1 MRSILSA
8 CFVVLLSGYSF
19 AQSHAPLEPN
29 GKLPSFFYNPSHVLV
44 NQEIG
49 KRNAAGDVVD
59 AKEEAFIREM
69 SYFAQQRMISGIV
82 LFNDSLS
89 SYVSRV
95 AKVLLKDDT
104 ATFNKLHFYVYKSP
118 DPNAYTSA
126 TGNILITVGLLG
138 QLDNEAQ
145 LAFILAHEITHY
157 RQAHM
162 LKGYLNR
169 EELKEQSSTTPSYLL
184 LSSYYSYNQ
193 EQELEADQLG
203 FELYK
208 KSPYSVREALRSF
221 DVLDYSDLP
230 FDDMPFD
237 TTFFNKDYMTIPS
250 GYFMKEV
257 DPIYSD
263 DNYEDRNSTHPNVR
277 KRRMALMTEVDTV
290 KNAGTHLY
298 VVSKDDFLSV
308 RETSRYEMCRLYL
321 IERNYPG
328 AIYSS
333 YMLLQRHPNDL
344 YLQKIIGHSL
354 YEIAAYNQ
362 TSAASGYYNPYLNYD
377 YFSSGGRYSGL
388 KRGGYYRI
396 PDFKDYPGQQQQLYH
411 LFHEIEADELTVL
424 ALSYN
429 WRLHT
434 SDPADR
440 FQQALCDS
448 LFIMLVNKQNLHM
461 SYFSTI
467 TPDEAKEQ
475 YRKDSLQ
482 RVAETGETGDSKYS
496 RMDKFRL
503 NSQKERFTKFAF
515 VELLKDTAFAGRFKY
530 YTDHRNSLV
539 STGEDASW
547 YGTRSKKEREQ
558 EDKELESYGY
568 GVQKVIVVSP
578 DYEKYTQL
586 DRKEQ
591 SEQDFMASE
600 KGQENLGATIKAQ
613 AGASGVDCILLSA
626 FSMDSLDG
634 DAFADLA
641 VLNEWFYERI
651 QHGSNGY
658 ATTINNQAQVDSII
672 AKYGTR
678 YVMFTGVEVEYR
690 KKIQRPVLFAISCLA
705 VVPAVRAFIPRN
717 NMSYDAA
724 ILDIKT
730 GEVVAIRHKTF
741 LKGKEAENTQEFY
754 KQLFDKMHKVKRP
767 KADGKPVTEAERGM

>member
-1 MRSILSA
+1 MRL
-8 CFVVLLSGYSF
+8 LLSSCLLLIFIGSSS

-29 GKLPSFFYNPSHVLV
+29 GKVPSFFYNPSHVLV

-49 KRNAAGDVVD
+49 KRNASGDIVD

-89 SYVSRV
+89 AYVSKV

-126 TGNILITVGLLG
+126 TGNILITVGLLA

-157 RQAHM
+157 RQGHM

-169 EELKEQSSTTPSYLL
+169 EELKEQSGSTPSYLL

-193 EQELEADQLG
+193 EQELEADKLG

-208 KSPYSVREALRSF
+208 KSSYSVREALRSF

-230 FDDMPFD
+230 FDDVTFD
-237 TTFFNKDYMTIPS
+237 TTFFNKDYLTIPA

-290 KNAGTHLY
+290 KNPGTHLY
-298 VVSKDDFLSV
+298 VVSKTDFLYV
-308 RETSRYEMCRLYL
+308 RETSRYEICRLYL

-328 AIYSS
+328 AIYSA
-333 YMLLQRHPNDL
+333 YMLLQRHPDDI
-344 YLQKIIGHSL
+344 YLKKIIGHSL

-362 TSAASGYYNPYLNYD
+362 VSAGSGYYNPYLMYD
-377 YFSSGGRYSGL
+377 YAGNVGRYSSL
-388 KRGGYYRI
+388 KRNGYYRI

-411 LFHEIEADELTVL
+411 LFHEMEPDELTVL

-429 WRLHT
+429 WGIHKA
-434 SDPADR
+434 DPADK
-440 FQQALCDS
+440 FQASLCDS
-448 LFIMLVNKQNLHM
+448 LFIMLVNKQNLHL
-461 SYFSTI
+461 SYFSTG

-475 YRKDSLQ
+475 FRKDSLQ
-482 RVAETGETGDSKYS
+482 RVAETGETGESKYS

-515 VELLKDTAFAGRFKY
+515 VEMLKDTAFVSRFKY
-530 YTDHRNSLV
+530 YTDHRASLV
-539 STGEDASW
+539 STGDVSW
-547 YGTRSKKEREQ
+547 YSNRTKKERALE
-558 EDKELESYGY
+558 EKENESYGE
-568 GVQKVIVVSP
+568 GIQKIIVVGP
-578 DYEKYTQL
+578 DYEMYQQL
-586 DRKEQ
+586 ERKQQ
-591 SEQDFMASE
+591 SEQNFMISE
-600 KGQENLGATIKAQ
+600 TGQENLGNTIKAE
-613 AGASGVDCILLSA
+613 ATGVGMDCILLSA

-634 DAFADLA
+634 DSYADLA
-641 VLNEWFYERI
+641 TLNEWFYERI
-651 QHGSNGY
+651 QHGSGGY
-658 ATTINNQAQVDSII
+658 ATTMNNQAQVDSLI

-678 YVMFTGVEVEYR
+678 YVMFTGVQVEYR
-690 KKIQRPVLFAISCLA
+690 KRIQHPFWFGVSCLV
-705 VVPAVRAFIPRN
+705 VVPVIRAFIPRN
-717 NMSYDAA
+717 NMSYDAVVMD
-724 ILDIKT
+724 LKT
-730 GEVVAIRHKTF
+730 GEVISLNHRTF
-741 LKGKEAENTQEFY
+741 LKGKEAENTSEFY
-754 KQLFDKMHKVKRP
+754 KNLFDKMHKVKKP
-767 KADGKPVTEAERGM
+767 KADGKPVTELERGM

>member
-1 MRSILSA
+1 MRFILSA
-8 CFVVLLSGYSF
+8 CFAVLFIGNSF

-29 GKLPSFFYNPSHVLV
+29 GKLPSFFYNPSQVLV

-49 KRNAAGDVVD
+49 KRNASGDVVD

-89 SYVSRV
+89 LYVSKV

-193 EQELEADQLG
+193 EQELEADQMG
-203 FELYK
+203 FALYK

-230 FDDMPFD
+230 FDDVPFD

-250 GYFMKEV
+250 GYFMKDV

-298 VVSKDDFLSV
+298 VVSKDEFLAV

-333 YMLLQRHPNDL
+333 YMLLKRHPKDI
-344 YLQKIIGHSL
+344 YLQKIIGHAL

-362 TSAASGYYNPYLNYD
+362 TSTGSGYYNPYLMYD

-388 KRGGYYRI
+388 KRSGYYRI

-429 WRLHT
+429 WNLHKT
-434 SDPADR
+434 DPADE
-440 FQQALCDS
+440 FQKALCDS
-448 LFIMLVNKQNLHM
+448 LFIMLVNKQNLHL
-461 SYFSTI
+461 SYFSTE

-475 YRKDSLQ
+475 FRKDSLQ

-515 VELLKDTAFAGRFKY
+515 VEMLKDTAFVSRFKY
-530 YTDHRNSLV
+530 YTDHRASLV
-539 STGEDASW
+539 GGGDDVSW
-547 YGTRSKKEREQ
+547 YGAKSKKDRELEEQ
-558 EDKELESYGY
+558 ELETYGF
-568 GVQKVIVVSP
+568 GIQKIIVVSP
-578 DYEKYTQL
+578 DYERYTQL
-586 DRKEQ
+586 VRKQQ
-591 SEQDFMASE
+591 SEQDYMTSE
-600 KGQENLGATIKAQ
+600 QGQKSLGTTIKTEA
-613 AGASGVDCILLSA
+613 AAAGVDCVLLSA

-634 DAFADLA
+634 DAFGDLA
-641 VLNEWFYERI
+641 MLNEWFYERI
-651 QHGSNGY
+651 QHGSGGY
-658 ATTINNQAQVDSII
+658 AKTMNNQAQIDSII

-690 KKIQRPVLFAISCLA
+690 KRIQRPFWFGVSCLA
-705 VVPAVRAFIPRN
+705 VVPVIRAFIPRN
-717 NMSYDAA
+717 NMSYDACV
-724 ILDIKT
+724 LDLKT
-730 GEVVAIRHKTF
+730 GEVITIRHTTK

-754 KQLFDKMHKVKRP
+754 KRLFDKMHKVKKP
-767 KADGKPVTEAERGM
+767 KTDGKPVSELERGM

>member
-1 MRSILSA
+1 MRYILSA
-8 CFVVLLSGYSF
+8 CLVVLFMSSSF
-19 AQSHAPLEPN
+19 AQTHAPLEPN

-44 NQEIG
+44 NQELN
-49 KRNAAGDVVD
+49 KRNASGEYVGP
-59 AKEEAFIREM
+59 KEEAFIREM

-89 SYVSRV
+89 AYVSKV

-157 RQAHM
+157 RQGHM

-193 EQELEADQLG
+193 EQELEADQMG

-230 FDDMPFD
+230 FDDVPFD

-298 VVSKDDFLSV
+298 VISKDDFLSV
-308 RETSRYEMCRLYL
+308 RETSRYEICRLYL

-328 AIYSS
+328 AIYAA
-333 YMLLQRHPNDL
+333 YMLLQRHPEDL
-344 YLQKIIGHSL
+344 YLKKIIGHSL

-362 TSAASGYYNPYLNYD
+362 TATSTSYYNPYLMYD
-377 YFSSGGRYSGL
+377 YFNSGGRYSGL
-388 KRGGYYRI
+388 KRSGYYRI

-429 WRLHT
+429 WSLYKA
-434 SDPADR
+434 DPADE
-440 FQQALCDS
+440 FQKGLCDS
-448 LFIMLVNKQNLHM
+448 LFIMLVNKQNLHL
-461 SYFSTI
+461 SYFSTG
-467 TPDEAKEQ
+467 TPDQAREQ
-475 YRKDSLQ
+475 FRKDSLQ

-515 VELLKDTAFAGRFKY
+515 VEMLKDSVFANRFKY
-530 YTDHRNSLV
+530 YTDHRTSLV
-539 STGEDASW
+539 STGDETW
-547 YGTRSKKEREQ
+547 HGNQTKKQIAQDE
-558 EDKELESYGY
+558 KENASYGS
-568 GVQKVIVVSP
+568 GIQKIIVVSP
-578 DYEKYTQL
+578 DYEYYLQL
-586 DRKEQ
+586 KRKQ
-591 SEQDFMASE
+591 VSEQDFAASE
-600 KGQENLGATIKAQ
+600 KGQENLGTTIKTEATV
-613 AGASGVDCILLSA
+613 AGLDCILLSA

-641 VLNEWFYERI
+641 VLNEWFFERM

-690 KKIQRPVLFAISCLA
+690 KRIQHPFWFGVSCLA
-705 VVPAVRAFIPRN
+705 VVPVIRAFIPRN
-717 NMSYDAA
+717 NMSYDACV
-724 ILDIKT
+724 LDMKT
-730 GEVVAIRHKTF
+730 GEVITIRHSTK

-754 KQLFDKMHKVKRP
+754 KALFEKMHKSKKPRT
-767 KADGKPVTEAERGM
+767 DGKPVTELERGM